1 VSGAWTTGWGF
12 PLSVDARGR
21 VALHSGCGAVDAAL
35 AVLIGTVAG
44 ERPMRPDFG
53 IRLDWT
59 TEELPDRIRELV
71 ETFEPRID
79 VSRVELVDS
88 ASIGYAPATRYLRG
102 MAVVRIGYV
111 LRSTGERWHFEGS
124 FEWIE

>member
-1 VSGAWTTGWGF
+1 MSAEWTTGWGY
-12 PLSVDARGR
+12 PVSLDARGR
-21 VALHSGCGAVDAAL
+21 LAMLSGCAAVDAAL

-71 ETFEPRID
+71 EKFEPRID
-79 VSRVELVDS
+79 VSRVELVEPRGYLRDM
-88 ASIGYAPATRYLRG
+88 AAVRIEYTLRSIGERG
-102 MAVVRIGYV
+102 
-111 LRSTGERWHFEGS
+111 HFEGS
-124 FEWIE
+124 FEWIG